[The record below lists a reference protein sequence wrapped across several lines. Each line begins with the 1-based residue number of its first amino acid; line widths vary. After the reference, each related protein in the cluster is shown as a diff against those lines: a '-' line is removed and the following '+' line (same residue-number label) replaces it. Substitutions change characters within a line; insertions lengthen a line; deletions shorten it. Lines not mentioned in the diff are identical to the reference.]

1 MEQAPVT
8 FSLIHAAFDQAK
20 ADVRDGAA
28 RLHKDRDDV
37 DRRVSGYLGSGW
49 TGVAA
54 DSFVDAWDDW
64 KLAATD
70 VLDGLV
76 AMAELLDAAHAD
88 YIAQD
93 DGSQRKLDQISSRI
107 IERLG

>member
-1 MEQAPVT
+1 MT
-8 FSLIHAAFDQAK
+8 FQLVHEAFNQAK
-20 ADVRDGAA
+20 TDVRDGAA
-28 RLHKDRDDV
+28 RLHKDRDDI
-37 DRRVSGYLGSGW
+37 DRTVSGYLGSGW

-54 DSFVDAWDDW
+54 DSFVDAWGDW

-76 AMAELLDAAHAD
+76 AMAELLEAAHAD

-93 DGSQRKLDQISSRI
+93 DTSQQLLDQISSRI
-107 IERLG
+107 IDRLG